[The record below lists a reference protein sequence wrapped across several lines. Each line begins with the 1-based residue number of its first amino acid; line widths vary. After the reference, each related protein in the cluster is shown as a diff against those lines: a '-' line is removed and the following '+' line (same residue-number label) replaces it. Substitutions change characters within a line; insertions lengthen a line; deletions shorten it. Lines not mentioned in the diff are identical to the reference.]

1 MTWHIAAPPA
11 EERTAAAPK
20 HFPVRIWYLFLMS
33 KCREESDLGL
43 CMTSGFAKRM
53 PLRSTDFQ
61 FWNVFGGK
69 IRRKSALRS
78 GILIVQKFKML
89 ALGVCLPQLCPSA
102 CSRFAPSRSRL
113 NHYRTIDSF
122 PRKRTW
128 WNALWTGFFWIR
140 TLDSNRTHPY
150 LNKRFVQEIETPS
163 PTGSE
168 KKYFLSQKVFFSC
181 MWSKSTQKVLFFL
194 YVIQKYFYSPKMVVW
209 YEDNI
214 NL

>member
-1 MTWHIAAPPA
+1 VPT
-11 EERTAAAPK
+11 
-20 HFPVRIWYLFLMS
+20 
-33 KCREESDLGL
+33 SDLKTCLATRFVGSRHYAAEFSMQIPKS
-43 CMTSGFAKRM
+43 C
-53 PLRSTDFQ
+53 TDLDPTLMYISIL
-61 FWNVFGGK
+61 GTYGK
-69 IRRKSALRS
+69 FVWKN
-78 GILIVQKFKML
+78 KML